1 MCFSK
6 LSISDIFWFCMYSC
20 SFRASPTPSK
30 RSLSCKSPVKTQ
42 KKLLSKTDSAVE
54 LVNNAQFYLLFC
66 ATYWDWVEYFYQ
78 PICQSNPGP
87 RIPPGAASQFQVCL
101 EPAKTR
107 ISQQVLNQLVW
118 WLSLQNKYNLHV
130 GWFSQ
135 YSISYLWER
144 SSKGEKVTFR
154 RTFFREFSNFS
165 VSFQMFLWCM
175 SQIPNPTSPQRDVC
189 CRI

>member
-1 MCFSK
+1 MRALLDFGFMGFSKKSGSGWTGGWAIPLSLLWLLEHTCNAKMWLSK
-6 LSISDIFWFCMYSC
+6 LSISEIFWFCMYCC

-87 RIPPGAASQFQVCL
+87 RIPPGACQ
-101 EPAKTR
+101 P
-107 ISQQVLNQLVW
+107 IS
-118 WLSLQNKYNLHV
+118 SLLRACKNAYFATSFESV
-130 GWFSQ
+130 GVMAFS
-135 YSISYLWER
+135 SE
-144 SSKGEKVTFR
+144 
-154 RTFFREFSNFS
+154 
-165 VSFQMFLWCM
+165 
-175 SQIPNPTSPQRDVC
+175 
-189 CRI
+189 